1 MKILVDADACPVI
14 KEIENIAKK
23 HSLDVIIFADT
34 AHILESDYSEIR
46 VVDKGMDAV
55 DFALMGVCKKDDIVV
70 TQDYGVAAMALGK
83 GAKAIHHSGKEYTNE
98 NIERLLMERH
108 IAKKE
113 RAKSKH
119 RVKVSRRDRIEGA
132 FEENLERMIE
142 GGGN

>member
-23 HSLDVIIFADT
+23 HSLEVIIFADT
-34 AHILESDYSEIR
+34 AHILESDYSEVR

-55 DFALMGVCKKDDIVV
+55 DFALMAICKQGDIVV

-98 NIERLLMERH
+98 NIERLLMERY

-113 RAKSKH
+113 RTKSKH
-119 RVKVSRRDRIEGA
+119 RMKGSGGDKIEGG
-132 FEENLERMIE
+132 FEENLERMIGE
-142 GGGN
+142 

>member
-23 HSLDVIIFADT
+23 HSLEVIFFADT
-34 AHILESDYSEIR
+34 AHILESDYSEVR
-46 VVDKGMDAV
+46 VVDKGKDAV
-55 DFALMGVCKKDDIVV
+55 DFALMAICKQGDIVV

-98 NIERLLMERH
+98 NIECLLMERY

-119 RVKVSRRDRIEGA
+119 RVKGSGRDRIEGG
-132 FEENLERMIE
+132 FVENFERMI
-142 GGGN
+142 GMI